1 MLKGTKAISLN
12 YSSVVRVN
20 EQDVDVVYMNAQI
33 GRTGAARRQKRFRS
47 RRFTRHTKKSAG
59 QIWQHL
65 TRWCMSW
72 KMRREVLRNESQE
85 WQNRKFSQ

>member
-33 GRTGAARRQKRFRS
+33 RTDGSSTATKTIQKQEIYEAHKEECRADMAAFDQMVYELEDAQGGA
-47 RRFTRHTKKSAG
+47 T
-59 QIWQHL
+59 
-65 TRWCMSW
+65 
-72 KMRREVLRNESQE
+72 E
-85 WQNRKFSQ
+85 

>member
-33 GRTGAARRQKRFRS
+33 GRTGSSTATKTIQKQEIYEAHKRRVPGRYGS
-47 RRFTRHTKKSAG
+47 
-59 QIWQHL
+59 I
-65 TRWCMSW
+65 
-72 KMRREVLRNESQE
+72 
-85 WQNRKFSQ
+85 